1 MHFYL
6 ICGFP
11 TETREEVMDSINFVL
26 NNQRLLDSSG
36 FSAILSQFDLE
47 RGAPIENAPEEWGI
61 SKLYTPPEHD
71 LSLGYSY
78 ETSIGMNAEETS
90 ELYQEL
96 IEKLGREVMTF
107 PHNYSLSDGLLYL
120 AYHQK
125 HSLTER
131 LGTLA

>member
-1 MHFYL
+1 ML
-6 ICGFP
+6 
-11 TETREEVMDSINFVL
+11 D
-26 NNQRLLDSSG
+26 NQRLLDSPG

-47 RGAPIENAPEEWGI
+47 RGAPIEKTPAEWGI

-78 ETSIGMNAEETS
+78 ETSIGMNAEETT
-90 ELYQEL
+90 ELYQQL
-96 IEKLGREVMTF
+96 VEKLGREVMTF

-120 AYHQK
+120 AHHQK